1 MVRNLAITILMLL
14 VTRRYDGCGNLLLRT
29 QKVEEP
35 DFLLSPCII
44 GIKKI
49 KFEKNAS

>member
-1 MVRNLAITILMLL
+1 MVMKLATATIMLL
-14 VTRRYDGCGNLLLRT
+14 VIWRLKRCGNLLLRT

-49 KFEKNAS
+49 NFEKNAS